1 MTRLLTSFTIAAT
14 TIPEQEFAVGK
25 ENNMNRVDLQE
36 PNIEEFRIEPEL
48 SHIGHMN
55 YDHGKQAMMSIY
67 EQGSTCE
74 VQCLPKIDTETE
86 VFREVPAA
94 PNGVLGR
101 RFGTNGAQDENELE
115 EPELRRIGLE
125 EEGQEDNAEN
135 LGPLRAF
142 QGSEVRVSSRNR
154 NSSDVE
160 YDDDD
165 GGSSVCSEN
174 IYGSGDFMSLPCDAS
189 SKWSTWG
196 PNSRIRRRERES
208 LIESLEKQ
216 RRESVENRLKE
227 LRIPNKRHSVSS
239 SLSTSEMPIIAKSK
253 PMKNATLPK
262 QMRRSSY
269 QSVIVTPFFAKSGVS
284 VTRPLLLGLG
294 PEMRERRGSLMSP
307 NVETP
312 TGSAGETKSFPLR
325 TAGSLSCI
333 EQFAAPRKNL
343 VSAKP
348 MRHLPSEMKMGKSED
363 AAGSKET
370 MDSSTSDAS
379 LKNGCLNNYPEQGLK
394 EVHHARQDSFSN
406 RNKQIRDQTRTDLA
420 ENSGDSSEAGQESL
434 GKPDAPPRRI
444 SSSKTDSSL
453 VSRKV
458 YSVTEALLPVTNF
471 RPPSVETVETTE
483 SEEEFRGVSATGK
496 LPDKLLN
503 GTYSLKK
510 EFCSDKSSDT
520 SSTDN
525 DDKQHEIKNSVTL
538 NLQTP
543 ASIET
548 CREDK
553 ATLGSP
559 VFCLQT
565 SSTPQELFLLSN
577 SQPERDM
584 KTKTNAGLDLDNSW
598 PRNVS
603 YRDSANQNKV
613 PVYPVVSKKYCSDI
627 QIQVKEVEPI
637 FPASF
642 GQSSNQTYCNGESR
656 EDLLKERDQTPAVDE
671 NVDTVTPNWS
681 SYPGPLPDEFRSSD
695 LNGLNTTSKPVEE
708 DNITIEAPERSVSTL
723 EINLQPPSVDEREK
737 VSEKEA
743 WQTGKEFSQ
752 QLITTSQIPR

>member
-1 MTRLLTSFTIAAT
+1 
-14 TIPEQEFAVGK
+14 
-25 ENNMNRVDLQE
+25 MNRGDQE
-36 PNIEEFRIEPEL
+36 PNIEEFHIEPEP

-55 YDHGKQAMMSIY
+55 HDHGKQAMMSIY
-67 EQGSTCE
+67 EKDSSCE
-74 VQCLPKIDTETE
+74 IQCLPKTDTETE

-94 PNGVLGR
+94 SNGVLRR
-101 RFGTNGAQDENELE
+101 RFRANGAQDENGLE
-115 EPELRRIGLE
+115 EPELRRISLE
-125 EEGQEDNAEN
+125 EERQEDNAEK
-135 LGPLRAF
+135 LSPLRAF

-160 YDDDD
+160 YGDDD
-165 GGSSVCSEN
+165 GASSVCSEN
-174 IYGSGDFMSLPCDAS
+174 IYGSADFMSLPCDAS

-294 PEMRERRGSLMSP
+294 PEMRERRGSLVSP

-312 TGSAGETKSFPLR
+312 TRSAGETESFPLR
-325 TAGSLSCI
+325 AAGSLSCI

-343 VSAKP
+343 VSTKP
-348 MRHLPSEMKMGKSED
+348 MRLLPSEMTMRKSDD
-363 AAGSKET
+363 AVESKAT
-370 MDSSTSDAS
+370 LTSSPSTKIQTSISDQWSDAS
-379 LKNGCLNNYPEQGLK
+379 LKNGSLNNYPAQGLK
-394 EVHHARQDSFSN
+394 EIHHIRQDSFSN
-406 RNKQIRDQTRTDLA
+406 RNKQIRDQNRPDFA
-420 ENSGDSSEAGQESL
+420 ENSGDSSETGQESL
-434 GKPDAPPRRI
+434 GKPDVLPRII
-444 SSSKTDSSL
+444 SSSKTDSPI

-458 YSVTEALLPVTNF
+458 YSVTEALLPVTNY

-483 SEEEFRGVSATGK
+483 SEEEFRGVSSTDK
-496 LPDKLLN
+496 LPEKLLN
-503 GTYSLKK
+503 GNYSLKK
-510 EFCSDKSSDT
+510 ESCSDKSSDT

-525 DDKQHEIKNSVTL
+525 DDRHYEIKNSVTL

-553 ATLGSP
+553 TTLGNP
-559 VFCLQT
+559 AFCLQT
-565 SSTPQELFLLSN
+565 SSTSQETFLLIN
-577 SQPERDM
+577 PQPERDL

-598 PRNVS
+598 PRNVP
-603 YRDSANQNKV
+603 YSANQNKV
-613 PVYPVVSKKYCSDI
+613 PVYPAVSKKYCSDI

-642 GQSSNQTYCNGESR
+642 GQSSNQAYCNGESR
-656 EDLLKERDQTPAVDE
+656 EDLLKERDQTPVDDD
-671 NVDTVTPNWS
+671 VDTVTPNWS
-681 SYPGPLPDEFRSSD
+681 SYPGPLPDGFRSSD
-695 LNGLNTTSKPVEE
+695 LNDFNTTSKPVEV
-708 DNITIEAPERSVSTL
+708 DITIEAPERSVSTL
-723 EINLQPPSVDEREK
+723 EINLQVPPSVDEREQ
-737 VSEKEA
+737 VSKNEA
-743 WQTGKEFSQ
+743 WQTGNK
-752 QLITTSQIPR
+752 I